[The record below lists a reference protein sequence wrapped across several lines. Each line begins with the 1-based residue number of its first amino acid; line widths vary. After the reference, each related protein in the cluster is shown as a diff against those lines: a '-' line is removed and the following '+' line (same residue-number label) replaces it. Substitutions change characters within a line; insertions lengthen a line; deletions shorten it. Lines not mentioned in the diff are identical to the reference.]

1 MEYIKQIWDLES
13 EAFRHKGGL
22 CQITIDMIQDTEMQ
36 LNRDESEKPIERDEV
51 GAIVYQISILLDV
64 FNPIFTYDIEALER
78 LKKILEEW
86 RDEVEFINRTLG
98 IPLERG

>member
-13 EAFRHKGGL
+13 EAFRHKDL

-36 LNRDESEKPIERDEV
+36 LNRDESDKPIERDEV

-64 FNPIFTYDIEALER
+64 FNPKFTYDIEALER